1 MDQDP
6 NQGCKPPIALPL
18 TNTSKITMN
27 RVPFAV
33 AAFATRGVATRA
45 AVQHTYFVPRNT
57 RGSVPVYTD
66 IRNNGTRYLVE
77 IRNVTGD
84 TSVRLY
90 Y

>member
-1 MDQDP
+1 
-6 NQGCKPPIALPL
+6 
-18 TNTSKITMN
+18 MN

-33 AAFATRGVATRA
+33 AAFATRGLATR